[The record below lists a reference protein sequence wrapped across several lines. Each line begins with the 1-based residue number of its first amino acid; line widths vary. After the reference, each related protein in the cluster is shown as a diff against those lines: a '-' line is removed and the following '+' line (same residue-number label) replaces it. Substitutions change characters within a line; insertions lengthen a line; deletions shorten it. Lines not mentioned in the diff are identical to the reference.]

1 MVNYFYC
8 ISNKF
13 VVLIGI
19 LFLLIIFSPSIVGTK
34 SLNDVGGSLSV
45 IDTTKLI
52 IIQSISGVAD
62 IKYNKKNLNNL
73 LHYQ

>member
-1 MVNYFYC
+1 MVNYFCC

-19 LFLLIIFSPSIVGTK
+19 LYLLIIFPPSIVGTK
-34 SLNDVGGSLSV
+34 SLNGVGGSLSV

-62 IKYNKKNLNNL
+62 IKYNKKIE
-73 LHYQ
+73 